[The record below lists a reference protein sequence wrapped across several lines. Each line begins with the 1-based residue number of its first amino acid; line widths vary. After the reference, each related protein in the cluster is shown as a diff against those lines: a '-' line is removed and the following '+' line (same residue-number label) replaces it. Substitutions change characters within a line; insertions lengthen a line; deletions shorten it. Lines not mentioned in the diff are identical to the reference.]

1 MFCYYIKKE
10 MSDMKKIIA
19 AILAVLMLFATAVTS
34 SANYREPVD
43 GIKMVSGLNPVVK
56 LIDGNKFEY
65 IIYARDMEKM
75 TNGDFTVSYAENL
88 SLVSFEETGN
98 HDMCFYND
106 ADNAVKISFMYSESN
121 QENALKMFVLTFSYT
136 DKAVYPSLKVT
147 NIAGTYIKSVAE
159 VVVLDEREE
168 TPPVSTVK
176 GDVDLN
182 GKITAADARLALRKS
197 AKLENLSESQ
207 MKNADVNGDRVVSA
221 TDARLI
227 LRFSAGIDKEL

>member
-1 MFCYYIKKE
+1 
-10 MSDMKKIIA
+10 MKKIIA
-19 AILAVLMLFATAVTS
+19 VILAVLMLFTTAVTVF
-34 SANYREPVD
+34 ANYREPVD

-65 IIYARDMEKM
+65 IIYARDMEKL

-106 ADNAVKISFMYSESN
+106 ADNTVKISFMYNESN
-121 QENALKMFVLTFSYT
+121 QETTLKMFVLTFEYT

-168 TPPVSTVK
+168 TPAVSTIK

-197 AKLENLSESQ
+197 AKIQTLSSGQ

-227 LRFSAGIDKEL
+227 LRYTAGLIKEF

>member
-1 MFCYYIKKE
+1 
-10 MSDMKKIIA
+10 MKKIF
-19 AILAVLMLFATAVTS
+19 AVMLVFIMLFATAVTAL
-34 SANYREPVD
+34 ANYREPVD

-56 LIDGNKFEY
+56 FLDGNKFEY
-65 IIYARDMEKM
+65 MIYARDMEKM

-88 SLVSFEETGN
+88 TLVSFEETGN
-98 HDMCFYND
+98 YDMCFYND

-136 DKAVYPSLKVT
+136 GKAVYPTLKVT

-159 VVVLDEREE
+159 VIVLNEREE

-182 GKITAADARLALRKS
+182 GKITAADVRLALRKS

-207 MKNADVNGDRVVSA
+207 MKNADVNSDSLVTA

-227 LRFSAGIDKEL
+227 LRYTAGLIKEF

>member
-1 MFCYYIKKE
+1 MR
-10 MSDMKKIIA
+10 KIFA
-19 AILAVLMLFATAVTS
+19 GILAVVMLFTTGVTVF
-34 SANYREPVD
+34 ANYTEPVD
-43 GIKMVSGLNPVVK
+43 GIKMVSGVNPVVK
-56 LIDGNKFEY
+56 LIDDNKFEY
-65 IIYARDMEKM
+65 IIYARDMKNM

-106 ADNAVKISFMYSESN
+106 ADNTIKISFLYNENN
-121 QENALKMFVLTFSYT
+121 QETTVKMFVLTFEYT

-147 NIAGTYIKSVAE
+147 NIAGTFIKSVAP
-159 VVVLDEREE
+159 VVVVDETED
-168 TPPVSTVK
+168 TDSSPKK

-197 AKLENLSESQ
+197 AKLQNLSQVQ
-207 MKNADVNGDRVVSA
+207 MKNADVNGDSVVSA

-227 LRFSAGIDKEL
+227 LRYAAGLIKEF

>member
-1 MFCYYIKKE
+1 
-10 MSDMKKIIA
+10 MKKIIA
-19 AILAVLMLFATAVTS
+19 VILAVLMLFTTAVTVF
-34 SANYREPVD
+34 ANYREPVD

-65 IIYARDMEKM
+65 IIYARDMEKL

-106 ADNAVKISFMYSESN
+106 ADNTVKISFMYNESN
-121 QENALKMFVLTFSYT
+121 QETTLKMFVLTFEYT

-168 TPPVSTVK
+168 TPAVSTIK

-197 AKLENLSESQ
+197 AKIQTLSSEQ
-207 MKNADVNGDRVVSA
+207 MKNADVNGDGVVSA

-227 LRFSAGIDKEL
+227 LRYTAGLIKEF

>member
-1 MFCYYIKKE
+1 
-10 MSDMKKIIA
+10 MKKIFA
-19 AILAVLMLFATAVTS
+19 VVLAMLMLFATAVTVF
-34 SANYREPVD
+34 ADYRGPVD

-56 LIDGNKFEY
+56 LLDGNKFEY
-65 IIYARDMEKM
+65 IIYARDMENM
-75 TNGDFTVSYAENL
+75 TNGDFTVFYDENL

-106 ADNAVKISFMYSESN
+106 ADCMVKISFMYNESN
-121 QENALKMFVLTFSYT
+121 QENALKMFVLTFEYT
-136 DKAVYPSLKVT
+136 DKAVYPELKVT

-159 VVVLDEREE
+159 IVVLDEREE
-168 TPPVSTVK
+168 PDLSFTVKK

-197 AKLENLSESQ
+197 AKIQNLSPEQ
-207 MKNADVNGDRVVSA
+207 MKNADVNSDGVVSA

>member
-1 MFCYYIKKE
+1 
-10 MSDMKKIIA
+10 MKKIIA
-19 AILAVLMLFATAVTS
+19 VILAVLMIFTTAVTV
-34 SANYREPVD
+34 SADYRSPVD
-43 GIKMVSGLNPVVK
+43 GIEMVPGLNPVVK

-65 IIYARDMEKM
+65 IIYARDMEKL

-98 HDMCFYND
+98 HDMCFYNN
-106 ADNAVKISFMYSESN
+106 ADNMVKISFMYNESN
-121 QENALKMFVLTFSYT
+121 QETTLKMFVLTFEYT

-147 NIAGTYIKSVAE
+147 NIAGTYIKSVAD
-159 VVVLDEREE
+159 VVVLDEREQ
-168 TPPVSTVK
+168 TPSVSTMK

-197 AKLENLSESQ
+197 AKLQTLSPEQ
-207 MKNADVNGDRVVSA
+207 MKNADVNGDLLVSA

>member
-1 MFCYYIKKE
+1 
-10 MSDMKKIIA
+10 MKKIIS
-19 AILAVLMLFATAVTS
+19 AILAVLMILTTAVTVF
-34 SANYREPVD
+34 ANYREPVD

-65 IIYARDMEKM
+65 IIYARDMEKL

-106 ADNAVKISFMYSESN
+106 ADNTVKISFMYNESN
-121 QENALKMFVLTFSYT
+121 QETTLKMFVLTFEYT

-168 TPPVSTVK
+168 TPAVSTKK

-182 GKITAADARLALRKS
+182 SKITAADARLALRKS
-197 AKLENLSESQ
+197 AKIQTLSSGQ
-207 MKNADVNGDRVVSA
+207 MKNADVNGDSVVSA

-227 LRFSAGIDKEL
+227 LRYTAGLIKEF